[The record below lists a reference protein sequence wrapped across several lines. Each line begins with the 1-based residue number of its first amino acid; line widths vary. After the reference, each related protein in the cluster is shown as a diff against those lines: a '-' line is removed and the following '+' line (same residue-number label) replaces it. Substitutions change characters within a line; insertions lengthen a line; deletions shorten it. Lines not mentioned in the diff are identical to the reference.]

1 VVAPVLATDPPAA
14 GAPAQAPGA
23 LGRPAPA
30 VSGSPGGRVPGSVLG
45 SVPGARPSAAVIAPL
60 PAPSIAPAPAPS
72 TVPTIA
78 PGIGRAIAAIVAIV
92 ANGAI
97 GPSGRLPALS
107 AASVPIAVPAS
118 AVAIVPLAQEIAF
131 PGPLGPPV
139 RVDPSA
145 RVDRSASAGLIA
157 LQPPPATGARRAGNP
172 AFPAVPFGRAHR
184 RSSVV
189 VSGPHPRSLLR
200 SVPLSRAVKP
210 PAMPP
215 MSAAT

>member
-1 VVAPVLATDPPAA
+1 MVAPVLATDPPAA

-45 SVPGARPSAAVIAPL
+45 SVLGSVPGARPSAAVIAPL

-78 PGIGRAIAAIVAIV
+78 PGIGRAIV

-157 LQPPPATGARRAGNP
+157 WQPPPATGARRAGNP